1 MKQDQIRYILALS
14 REQDWARAAQACAVS
29 EQELVRVLKAVES
42 EYGCALFKPG
52 GRFAGF
58 TAEGHEVMA
67 QVHALSR
74 AFGALEQ
81 CFRYGQRKHAVASLL
96 ERRSV
101 SPKRLCEPAPDDEA
115 IELMIAAAMGAP
127 DHGGL
132 HPWRIIMFP
141 PALRNALANIF
152 EREKLRRDPLA
163 SDKDLQ
169 RAREHATRSPALLAF
184 VISPKARTRV
194 PEREQLLA
202 AGAALGNFLNAA
214 HQLGYG
220 AIALSGERTFDA
232 TFCSELG
239 LEACEHLACFVCLG
253 SIAKAAPARKSM
265 QPSTRLSTW
274 VPCDAF
280 AHALRQP
287 A

>member
-1 MKQDQIRYILALS
+1 MKQNQIRYLLALS
-14 REQDWARAAQACAVS
+14 SEQDWAKAAQTCGIP
-29 EQELVRVLKAVES
+29 EQELVKTLKAAEV
-42 EYGCALFKPG
+42 EYGYALFKPG
-52 GRFAGF
+52 TQFGGF
-58 TAEGHEVMA
+58 TAEGQEVIA
-67 QVHALSR
+67 QAHALSC
-74 AFGALEQ
+74 ALEALEQ

-101 SPKRLCEPAPDDEA
+101 SPKRLCEPAPDTEA
-115 IELMIAAAMGAP
+115 IELMIAAAMSAP
-127 DHGGL
+127 DNGGL
-132 HPWRIIMFP
+132 HPWRTIMFP
-141 PALRNALANIF
+141 PELREFLASVF

-184 VISPKARTRV
+184 VISPNVRTRV

-239 LEACEHLACFVCLG
+239 LEANEHLACFICLG
-253 SIAKAAPARKSM
+253 SISKAAPARKITP
-265 QPSTRLSTW
+265 PSTRLSTW
-274 VPCDAF
+274 VPC
-280 AHALRQP
+280 HASVLARQLT
-287 A
+287 